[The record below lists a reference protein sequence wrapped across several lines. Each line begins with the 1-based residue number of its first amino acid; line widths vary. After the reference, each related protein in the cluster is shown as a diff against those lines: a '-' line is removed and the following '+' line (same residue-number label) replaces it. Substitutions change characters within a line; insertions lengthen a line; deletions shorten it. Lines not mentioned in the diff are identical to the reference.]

1 MKEMTRTIV
10 FVAVAAA
17 FAGAAAVAHFVT
29 RPTPPA
35 EFEKVGTEFYP
46 EFTDPNEARSLK
58 VVAVDEE
65 TLTAKEFAV
74 EFKDGVWRIPSHHNY
89 PADAEDRLADTAASV
104 IGITRGALASRRE
117 RDQERFG
124 VLAPLADTATSGLKG
139 RGQRITLSRADGT
152 TLADFIIGKAVPG
165 RTGYYYIRRPNEKET
180 YITSQEFK
188 LSAKF
193 TDWIDS
199 DLLQLDRDRLTRI
212 DITEPKIDEKT
223 QQVID
228 DTSTLTRKDS
238 TDDWKLAGLDETTSE
253 LNTERVAEVVSLLDD
268 LKIVGIRPKPEG
280 LTADL
285 AVEVP
290 AQARSNPALVNAIV
304 RSLQADLRSLGF
316 QVGYDEQNE
325 PRIYSREGELV
336 ASTNQG
342 VKYFLHFGDL
352 FTGSQDEIEFG
363 SGEEAAP
370 AEGEEADQPDQAP
383 AEDPAAAD
391 NPAAEEGA
399 EEDSEAND
407 GSSQPGRYVFVRVA
421 FDESAIGEKPVPPE
435 KPAALQ
441 AAAEEKAAPAGKPES
456 AEKPAADKPAEE
468 APAEEKKPADEA
480 SGEASATGPS
490 PDLQF
495 VLAKEEADSPA
506 TADKTADD
514 AAAAADPAADEE
526 APAKPAATAEE
537 PPAPDLKGLQEAYDS
552 QLADYQEKLRQYEE
566 KAKQGREKVDEL
578 NQRFAEWY
586 YVISADS
593 FRNLRLKRSELI
605 REKKEDS
612 PADPGAGGPAAGAL
626 EGLGLPQTPR
636 IPGPPSE
643 AEAAAGGE
651 TPAAPKART
660 PVEAPVPAGT
670 EDN

>member
-165 RTGYYYIRRPNEKET
+165 RKGYYYIRRPNEKET

-316 QVGYDEQNE
+316 QVGYDEKNE

-370 AEGEEADQPDQAP
+370 AEDEAADKPDQAP
-383 AEDPAAAD
+383 AEDPDAAD
-391 NPAAEEGA
+391 KPAAEEGA
-399 EEDSEAND
+399 EVDSEAND

-435 KPAALQ
+435 KP
-441 AAAEEKAAPAGKPES
+441 ES
-456 AEKPAADKPAEE
+456 PEKPAADKPAEE
-468 APAEEKKPADEA
+468 APAEEKKPADGD

-490 PDLQF
+490 PDVQF
-495 VLAKEEADSPA
+495 VSTEEADSPA
-506 TADKTADD
+506 AADKAADD
-514 AAAAADPAADEE
+514 AAADADPAADEE

-537 PPAPDLKGLQEAYDS
+537 PPAPDLKGLQEAYEV

-605 REKKEDS
+605 REKKEEA

-651 TPAAPKART
+651 TPSAPKART
-660 PVEAPVPAGT
+660 PVEAPVPTGT